1 MEFTINNTLLAH
13 AKAMLA
19 ERKQLYWIVGG
30 SGSGKTT
37 ICNALSTRLNI
48 PVYDMDAH
56 IYGTY
61 NGRFSPTRHPVNS
74 AWAAAENGLAW
85 LLDLSWGEFNR
96 FNRAALP
103 EYLDLLIED
112 IATTDPDS
120 SILIDGGICN
130 PALIAQVISPRQIVG
145 LARPERSSVE
155 VWTENADR
163 RLMKEM
169 IYQLPEPEKA
179 WQTFLYFD
187 RQITHTLLTECK
199 ESNITTCSRTET
211 ETVAD
216 FAGKVADALIQR
228 A

>member
-19 ERKQLYWIVGG
+19 ERRQLYWIVGG

-61 NGRFSPTRHPVNS
+61 NGRFCPTRHPVNS

-85 LLDLSWGEFNR
+85 LLGLSWDDFNR
-96 FNRAALP
+96 FNQAALP

-112 IATTDPDS
+112 IAATDPDS
-120 SILIDGGICN
+120 RLLIDGGICN
-130 PALIAQVISPRQIVG
+130 PALVAQVISPRQIVA
-145 LARPERSSVE
+145 LARPERSSVQ
-155 VWTENADR
+155 VWEENADR
-163 RLMKEM
+163 RSMKEM

-179 WQTFLYFD
+179 WQNFLYSD
-187 RQITHTLLTECK
+187 SQITHTILMECQ
-199 ESNITTCSRTET
+199 ENNIAVCSRDET
-211 ETVAD
+211 EAVAD
-216 FAGKVADALIQR
+216 FADRVARMLGI
-228 A
+228 